1 MSLLALEGE
10 GDLFLSPQTE
20 VFKQLSIAEICLFVH
35 IHSLTH
41 KHTHTQIFRE
51 RTNHSCVMRAAERLR
66 KNKR

>member
-41 KHTHTQIFRE
+41 KHTHTHRFLEKGLTIL
-51 RTNHSCVMRAAERLR
+51 V
-66 KNKR
+66 